1 MATLDLQE
9 QEQLDNL
16 KAFWSKWGTLIQV
29 GATAVLL
36 AVAGW
41 NGWGWY
47 QREQGLKAS
56 TAYEGVE
63 QAVEAKDLDKAARLV
78 GEMQSR
84 FAKASYTT
92 QATLLVA
99 QGMAADKALPLVQ
112 WAATQGEPS
121 DLRQLASLRLAGLHL
136 EAERFAEA
144 KTALDAVKSP
154 AFAALVAD
162 RRGDLALL
170 QKDTATAR
178 KEFSQAYALMD
189 AELPYRRLVEAKLMS
204 VGVDPA
210 TVKKAEEKN

>member
-1 MATLDLQE
+1 MASLDLQE

-16 KAFWSKWGTLIQV
+16 KDFWKKWGGLIQGV
-29 GATAVLL
+29 TAAVLL

-63 QAVEAKDLDKAARLV
+63 QAVEAKEFDKAARLV
-78 GEMQSR
+78 AEMQSR
-84 FAKASYTT
+84 FAKATYTT

-99 QGMAADKALPLVQ
+99 PNLAADKALAQLQ
-112 WAATQGEPS
+112 WAATQGEPAE
-121 DLRQLASLRLAGLHL
+121 LRELANLRLSGLHL
-136 EAERFAEA
+136 EAQRFNEA
-144 KTALDAVKSP
+144 KAALEAVKSP

-210 TVKKAEEKN
+210 SVKKAEEAK

>member
-1 MATLDLQE
+1 MASLDLQE

-16 KAFWSKWGTLIQV
+16 KDFWKKWGTLIQTV
-29 GATAVLL
+29 ATLALL
-36 AVAGW
+36 AFAGW
-41 NGWGWY
+41 NGWNWY
-47 QREQGLKAS
+47 LRDQGLKAS

-63 QAVEAKDLDKAARLV
+63 QAVEAKEIDKAARLV
-78 GEMQSR
+78 AEMQTR
-84 FAKASYTT
+84 FAKNTYST

-99 QGMAADKALPLVQ
+99 ANSAADKAQPLLQ
-112 WAATQGEPS
+112 WAAANGQPE
-121 DLRQLASLRLAGLHL
+121 DLRELASLRLAGLHL
-136 EAERFAEA
+136 EANRAAEA

-154 AFAALVAD
+154 AYAALVAD

-178 KEFSQAYALMD
+178 KEYTQAYALMD

-210 TVKKAEEKN
+210 SVKKPEAN